1 MSDEGGNDGQYG
13 YGFYTKEQLEEY
25 YEDLIGD
32 FGNTLREKTFT
43 DHEKTNYLDAVK
55 YVANLVWTEY
65 QTKQSHSH
73 PDQGGALVNC
83 DVLDTAVLSLHPA
96 ELLKDME
103 LSEYTRKGLA
113 ELHQFNN
120 LIMLERHTGHDKKGW
135 RGEGHKGH
143 HSDLQKNLK
152 NLPDNYTAQ
161 LAIMSW
167 FLTLSSKMT
176 GFRIPG
182 VGLAPGGVIE
192 HDRQEVAIYIE
203 DMETIADAMAEH
215 KNWSWPQYAILKEMH
230 HDLKKMHYSFRHN
243 RDQTTGKFRPMEE
256 VAPKFPAE
264 RSNRRD
270 FPGSKEEAEEEDQL

>member
-1 MSDEGGNDGQYG
+1 MAEENDRQYD

-25 YEDLIGD
+25 YDDLIGD

-65 QTKQSHSH
+65 QTKQAHSN

-96 ELLKDME
+96 ERLEDME

-120 LIMLERHTGHDKKGW
+120 LILLERHTGHDKKGW

-161 LAIMSW
+161 LAIMGW

-192 HDRQEVAIYIE
+192 HDRREVAIYME
-203 DMETIADAMAEH
+203 DMETMADAMAEN
-215 KNWSWPQYAILKEMH
+215 KNWSWPQFAILKEMH
-230 HDLKKMHYSFRHN
+230 LDLKKMHYSFRHN
-243 RDQTTGKFRPMEE
+243 RDQATGKFRPMVE

-264 RSNRRD
+264 RGSRRD
-270 FPGSKEEAEEEDQL
+270 FPGSQEEAEEGDQL